1 MNDRTLAE
9 QYARTGN
16 LMDLCQSETW
26 LRESAQIEDESRG
39 NVEAGLSMKA
49 YAEAIA
55 TLTPEQSQA
64 MRQQVKVQSMLFSGL
79 QQWMQSWELG
89 AGFEATYTIARRL
102 IRQHL
107 NEPAPEQKNAID
119 ELLAMPND
127 ERLQEKRVALLSK
140 MFSPEDWQTLAQSA
154 SQSISIR
161 VLSIGA
167 VDTAA

>member
-1 MNDRTLAE
+1 MDDRTLAE

-26 LRESAQIEDESRG
+26 LQEAAQIEDESGG

-49 YAEAIA
+49 YTQATA

-79 QQWMQSWELG
+79 QEWMQSWELG
-89 AGFEATYTIARRL
+89 AGFETTYTIARRL
-102 IRQHL
+102 VRQHL
-107 NEPAPEQKNAID
+107 SELMPEQQNAID

-127 ERLQEKRVALLSK
+127 ARLQEKRIALLSK
-140 MFSPEDWQTLAQSA
+140 MFSPED
-154 SQSISIR
+154 
-161 VLSIGA
+161 
-167 VDTAA
+167 